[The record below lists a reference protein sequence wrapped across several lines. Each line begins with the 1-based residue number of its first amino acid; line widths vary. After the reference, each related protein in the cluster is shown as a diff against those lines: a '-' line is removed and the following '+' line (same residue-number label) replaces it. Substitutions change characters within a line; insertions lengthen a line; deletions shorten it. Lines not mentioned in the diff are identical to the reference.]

1 LRLTTHTY
9 DANEF
14 TRRVNISA
22 SAVWLCG
29 RSQGDRVNRQIR
41 RWQNSCVTRYVPSRD
56 VILAGLSDIANQW
69 RSIAVFWHAYVA
81 VLLLS
86 IVVRACRS
94 ARLLGYLLVLPIV
107 SVSAAAWAS
116 HNPFNAA
123 VFAGLSVAL
132 ASIAYNLPE
141 EAIRVAS
148 RRSVLLGSVFVA
160 FGWVYPHFVDTS
172 HWSEYLIAAP
182 LGLLPCPT
190 LATIIG
196 VTLIVSGLSA
206 AWSRTLATA
215 GLLYAVIGVIRL
227 TVSIDVVLLAGAATL
242 MATVTRHAAKNF
254 ASLRTMN

>member
-1 LRLTTHTY
+1 M
-9 DANEF
+9 
-14 TRRVNISA
+14 
-22 SAVWLCG
+22 
-29 RSQGDRVNRQIR
+29 
-41 RWQNSCVTRYVPSRD
+41 PSPD
-56 VILAGLSDIANQW
+56 VILAGLNDIANQW

-86 IVVRACRS
+86 IVVRGCHS
-94 ARLLGYLLVLPIV
+94 VRLLGCLLVLPIV

-116 HNPFNAA
+116 HNPFNGAM
-123 VFAGLSVAL
+123 FAGLSVAL

-141 EAIRVAS
+141 EPIRIAS
-148 RRSVLLGSVFVA
+148 RPAVLVSSVFVA

-172 HWSEYLIAAP
+172 HWSEYLIAAT

-206 AWSRTLATA
+206 AWSRTLAA
-215 GLLYAVIGVIRL
+215 AALLYAAIGVIRL
-227 TVSIDVVLLAGAATL
+227 AVSIDLVLLAAAATL
-242 MATVTRHAAKNF
+242 IATVARHAAKNP